1 MGGFTFLKPGQKVVR
16 RVVSTVQRSSETAA
30 ANDPAPAAARSA
42 ALQPPLPVSPRAVK
56 VGHLGERTVPG

>member
-16 RVVSTVQRSSETAA
+16 RVVSGVQRSSETAA
-30 ANDPAPAAARSA
+30 PAPATAAARSA

-56 VGHLGERTVPG
+56 VGQLGERTVPG